1 MPSISS
7 SPASQHICEMPPPSP
22 QSSSKPPAPQDLA
35 CFEPELASFPAD
47 NTRIE
52 THGSSHAQ
60 PVAFVEGAEHA
71 EHSEQGGHHV
81 TPEKVLTTH
90 GTAMAIEHGVHHA
103 IEHAAHK
110 AGTRAV
116 EHAATHAAERTIEH
130 VAAHTAGSVAGRVA
144 TNAAGHAAGEVA
156 AHGLGRVGS
165 VVAPGIGAVA
175 AGYLAYQS
183 FDHAI
188 DAADKGHTGAAI
200 SYSVAGTIDAATA
213 AVNGFGAATGAGTL
227 ISTPASVVLGVA
239 ATGFA
244 ALGAYLDH

>member
-7 SPASQHICEMPPPSP
+7 SPASQHICEMPAPSP
-22 QSSSKPPAPQDLA
+22 QISSNPPALQDLA

-52 THGSSHAQ
+52 THGLSHAQ
-60 PVAFVEGAEHA
+60 PVPFVEGVEHG
-71 EHSEQGGHHV
+71 EQGGHHV

-110 AGTRAV
+110 AGTRAI
-116 EHAATHAAERTIEH
+116 EHAATHAAERTAEH
-130 VAAHTAGSVAGRVA
+130 VVTHAAGSVVGRVT

-165 VVAPGIGAVA
+165 VVAPGIGALA
-175 AGYLAYQS
+175 AGYLSYQS
-183 FDHAI
+183 FKHAGE
-188 DAADKGHTGAAI
+188 AAENGHTGAAI
-200 SYSVAGTIDAATA
+200 SYGVAGTIDAATA